1 MVDFA
6 RWVVAAGLEPTYEG
20 LKRLEPGASCVV
32 VQSLEPTYEGLKLLE
47 REAVKAI
54 RACLEPTYEGLK
66 LSGGS
71 TRYGSTTTFGAYL

>member
-1 MVDFA
+1 
-6 RWVVAAGLEPTYEG
+6 
-20 LKRLEPGASCVV
+20 
-32 VQSLEPTYEGLKLLE
+32 
-47 REAVKAI
+47 VKAI